1 VIPYKFFPSMQP
13 AHKAGSRLDKSIPY
27 TSRPDARKHRGEA
40 VRDMGESSTADAEIV
55 EECIMPVK

>member
-1 VIPYKFFPSMQP
+1 MQP